1 MVQVILDDKNVFVCC
16 NGGEVLY
23 EPKNNMWL
31 WLLGAIKD
39 SKKIV
44 ITDER
49 ANLQEHQS
57 LLSCTI
63 NNAKEKR
70 TEIPETAI
78 SKAKQCLIDNG
89 IEADEAE
96 TVLQALGYILDLALD
111 L

>member
-1 MVQVILDDKNVFVCC
+1 MVQVTLDDKNVFVCC

-39 SKKIV
+39 RKKIV
-44 ITDER
+44 IADER

-89 IEADEAE
+89 IDADEAE
-96 TVLQALGYILDLALD
+96 TVLQALGYILDLDLD